1 MMYDLRKLE
10 EKFHEFLTD
19 GLKEEDYDRNRLP
32 KLSEKLF
39 TELGELRWIYL
50 FRYYLTLEDDKPVL
64 YVWATSSVHDF
75 AESFVVTES
84 TYYWDKEH
92 KYFKKIKEQLGEN
105 IR

>member
-1 MMYDLRKLE
+1 MMYDLTKLE

-19 GLKEEDYDRNRLP
+19 GLKEGDYDRNRLP

-39 TELGELRWIYL
+39 AELGELRWIYY
-50 FRYYLTLEDDKPVL
+50 FRYYLTLEDERPVL

-75 AESFVVTES
+75 AENFVVTES

>member
-1 MMYDLRKLE
+1 MYDLKKVE

-19 GLKEEDYDRNRLP
+19 GLKEGTYDKSRLP

-39 TELGELRWIYL
+39 TELGELRWIYY
-50 FRYYLTLEDDKPVL
+50 FRYYLTLEDEKPVL

-84 TYYWDKEH
+84 SYYWIR
-92 KYFKKIKEQLGEN
+92 KIN
-105 IR
+105 TIRKLKSN

>member
-1 MMYDLRKLE
+1 MMYDLTKLE

-19 GLKEEDYDRNRLP
+19 GLKEGTYDRTKLP

-39 TELGELRWIYL
+39 TELGELRWIYY
-50 FRYYLTLEDDKPVL
+50 FRYYLTLEDEKPVL

-84 TYYWDKEH
+84 SYYWIR
-92 KYFKKIKEQLGEN
+92 KIN
-105 IR
+105 TIRKLKSN

>member
-1 MMYDLRKLE
+1 MMYDLTKLE

-19 GLKEEDYDRNRLP
+19 GLKEGTYDKSRLP

-39 TELGELRWIYL
+39 TELGELRWIYY
-50 FRYYLTLEDDKPVL
+50 FRYYLTLEDEKPVL

-84 TYYWDKEH
+84 SYYWIR
-92 KYFKKIKEQLGEN
+92 KIN
-105 IR
+105 TIRKLKSN

>member
-1 MMYDLRKLE
+1 MHDLKKLE

-19 GLKEEDYDRNRLP
+19 GLKEGDYDRTRLP

-50 FRYYLTLEDDKPVL
+50 FRYYLTLEDEKPVL
-64 YVWATSSVHDF
+64 YVWATSSIHDF

-84 TYYWDKEH
+84 SYYLDKEN
-92 KYFKKIKEQLGEN
+92 KYHKKIKEQLWEN
-105 IR
+105 IH